1 MKKPGKCCFLVK
13 KKRPREAGA
22 PRGGLLAP
30 KENRKSKEI
39 FRIKTENIL
48 EYPLKEV
55 VNRNNKKNEGFKI
68 LGCEDH
74 KIILSKLKHENKL
87 NREEVLNLGIREKTK
102 NKKNN
107 LDGHL
112 VTSMDVVLD
121 YDKFLQELDRQD
133 DKPEEVLPINDSNT
147 SSTQIVI
154 ELEDKCE
161 TPPPGIS
168 ELKPQSK
175 VEKTRDIQKI
185 EKSI

>member
-1 MKKPGKCCFLVK
+1 
-13 KKRPREAGA
+13 
-22 PRGGLLAP
+22 
-30 KENRKSKEI
+30 
-39 FRIKTENIL
+39 
-48 EYPLKEV
+48 
-55 VNRNNKKNEGFKI
+55 
-68 LGCEDH
+68 
-74 KIILSKLKHENKL
+74 
-87 NREEVLNLGIREKTK
+87 
-102 NKKNN
+102 
-107 LDGHL
+107 
-112 VTSMDVVLD
+112 MDAVLD